1 MKPSFVVGG
10 DLYLLTV
17 DFCLS
22 PDTLSAFYFP
32 PFLDLFF
39 DLNTLLLFWLFMLWG
54 HPSFRLSH
62 DKLVSQL
69 QNVKKVINQKAYKY
83 YFSIFFFLFFFK
95 NTGIEWFESLNNI
108 YWNVC
113 TSGWAA
119 NIWMWTWW
127 CGVPLMWDGG
137 CKLFP
142 PPAPHSSHFPS
153 ISVLTQL

>member
-1 MKPSFVVGG
+1 MNLVLWWG

-32 PFLDLFF
+32 PFFWIFF
-39 DLNTLLLFWLFMLWG
+39 IDLNTLLLFWLFMLWG

-69 QNVKKVINQKAYKY
+69 QNVKKKSLIKKLINII
-83 YFSIFFFLFFFK
+83 FPFFFPIFF

-119 NIWMWTWW
+119 NVWMWTWW

-137 CKLFP
+137 CKLFLP
-142 PPAPHSSHFPS
+142 PCPPIPVTFLAY
-153 ISVLTQL
+153 LC